1 MKRKNMTKVCATL
14 LVGLSLGATVAY
26 AGMLAGTGI
35 VGSKHDMN
43 RLSSSDPYQR
53 VCAYCHTPHHAITE
67 GNDYLPLWSHELTA
81 QSFSMYASPTLDAQY
96 EADPLM
102 GPSRLCM
109 SCHDGVV
116 AVDQH
121 YNISGGVQKTG
132 DNYGQIAITNGTGD
146 LTNDHPIGFN
156 FADVAAADR
165 GIRPPDSTFIDNP
178 TGLTIQDALYSD
190 GIMTC
195 ATCHEVHNR
204 DNVSQNPAYN
214 YFIYSPE
221 ENSKICLSC
230 HDK

>member
-43 RLSSSDPYQR
+43 RLSTADPYQR
-53 VCAYCHTPHHAITE
+53 VCAYCHTPHHAKTT
-67 GNDYLPLWSHELTA
+67 GNDYLPLWSHDISNLNF
-81 QSFSMYASPTLDAQY
+81 QMYQSPTLNAEY
-96 EADPLM
+96 EGDPLL

-109 SCHDGVV
+109 SCHDGVI
-116 AVDQH
+116 AIDQH
-121 YNISGGVQKTG
+121 YNISGGVKKTG
-132 DNYGQIAITNGTGD
+132 DLYGQIAVGEGGD
-146 LTNDHPIGFN
+146 LTNDHPIGFQ
-156 FADVAAADR
+156 FAAVAAADA
-165 GIRPPDSTFIDNP
+165 GIRTPDNAFIDNP
-178 TGLTIQDALYSD
+178 TGMTIQDALYND

-214 YFIYSPE
+214 YFLYAPE

-230 HDK
+230 HNK